1 MTKKYIVNLTVE
13 ERQSLEAMVN
23 TGKRAAAT
31 ITHARILLK
40 ADAGQASGS
49 WRDQDIKAALDIS
62 IRTIER
68 VRRRFVEEGL
78 DVALNPRP
86 GRGRKRKIDGEA
98 EAHLVAL
105 RCSEPPEGRGRWT
118 LRLLADRMV
127 ALEYLDELSHESV
140 RQVLKKTNYSLGG
153 KTAG

>member
-49 WRDQDIKAALDIS
+49 GRDQDIKAALDIS

>member
-1 MTKKYIVNLTVE
+1 VSLTAE
-13 ERQSLEAMVN
+13 ERQSLEEIIY

-31 ITHARILLK
+31 MNHARILLK
-40 ADAGQASGS
+40 ADTQQPQGS

-68 VRRRFVEEGL
+68 VRQRFVEEGL
-78 DVALNPRP
+78 EAALKPRP
-86 GRGRKRKIDGEA
+86 GRGRKRKIDGAA

-105 RCSEPPEGRGRWT
+105 RCSEPPLGRGRWT
-118 LRLLADRMV
+118 LRLLAERMV
-127 ALEYLDELSHESV
+127 ELDYLDELSHESV

-153 KTAG
+153 NPAG